1 VHRQFAIRNSPRVR
15 FSMPEICKSAS
26 SGTRLVTWAQ
36 RITESVLS
44 WRGAGVLRDRD
55 DDYGNERLVP
65 QQAMSPGIQT

>member
-1 VHRQFAIRNSPRVR
+1 MCTDNLPYAIRPVSG
-15 FSMPEICKSAS
+15 SMPEICKSAS